1 MIHKKTHCLIMI
13 FAVAM
18 AVQTADAFDV
28 GDNIKAVGKSGKV
41 YEAKIASV
49 ALNKSVLLIKSDGA
63 QFKVPVSDIRSIQNV
78 EGEFFTAA
86 NGTPMKVVKIVT
98 RDGKTITG
106 GVNVSAA
113 IAVEHK
119 EGNVTNLMIPDMHR
133 FTSIESNNT
142 IAVSSLK

>member
-1 MIHKKTHCLIMI
+1 MIHKTTHCLIFI

-18 AVQTADAFDV
+18 AVQTADAFDI
-28 GDNIKAVGKSGKV
+28 GDNIKAVGRSGKV

-49 ALNKSVLLIKSDGA
+49 ALSKSILLIKSDGT
-63 QFKVPVSDIRSIQNV
+63 QFKVPVSEIRSVRNID
-78 EGEFFTAA
+78 GESFTAS

-98 RDGKTITG
+98 TDGKTITG

-113 IAVEHK
+113 VAVEYDN
-119 EGNVTNLMIPDMHR
+119 GSVTNLMIPDMHR
-133 FTSIESNNT
+133 FTSIESDNT

>member
-18 AVQTADAFDV
+18 AVQTADAFDI

-49 ALNKSVLLIKSDGA
+49 ALSKSVLLIKSDGT
-63 QFKVPVSDIRSIQNV
+63 QFKVPVSGIRSIQNI

-98 RDGKTITG
+98 TDGKTITG

-113 IAVEHK
+113 VSVEH
-119 EGNVTNLMIPDMHR
+119 GNGSVTNLMIPDIHR
-133 FTSIESNNT
+133 FTSIESSDT